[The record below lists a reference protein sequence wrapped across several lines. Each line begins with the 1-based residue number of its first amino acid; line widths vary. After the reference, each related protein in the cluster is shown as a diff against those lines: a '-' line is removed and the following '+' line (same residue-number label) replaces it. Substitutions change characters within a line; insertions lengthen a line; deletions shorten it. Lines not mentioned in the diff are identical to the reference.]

1 MRLCC
6 SGKQEDRLK
15 KYLKKVLFFLVF
27 FSFFSIS
34 AAEKPEDFQFVKKV
48 TDGTLN
54 YSTFE
59 LSITGN
65 GIPET
70 NVTNL
75 NSARITAE
83 KAAQANARLKAV
95 KILSSLVLS
104 GKTTVK
110 AYFDEKNQ
118 PDFVER
124 LVNAADFKE
133 VTYERFYSNSS
144 VDVTYKVDVSGYIRK
159 ITEAVR
165 EGALSSEEKG
175 EADSDESTKT
185 KSILLINVKK
195 IEPALLISVVDE
207 KGEKIYDISLAGNGR
222 KSPSS
227 VFFAKKKADYLLEK
241 AGLSGETISVNAFKI
256 TESKIVIKNSDAEKI
271 RAELKKECFSEGR
284 IVIVSAE

>member
-1 MRLCC
+1 MRK
-6 SGKQEDRLK
+6 SLK
-15 KYLKKVLFFLVF
+15 RIFFLFVF
-27 FSFFSIS
+27 FSFFSLS
-34 AAEKPEDFQFVKKV
+34 AADKPEDFQFVKKV

-65 GIPET
+65 GIAET

-110 AYFDEKNQ
+110 AYFDGKNQ
-118 PDFVER
+118 PDFVDR
-124 LVNAADFKE
+124 LVNAADFRE
-133 VTYERFYSNSS
+133 VTYERFYSNSA

-159 ITEAVR
+159 IAEAAMDWPVP
-165 EGALSSEEKG
+165 AEEKG
-175 EADSDESTKT
+175 EAASDESAKT
-185 KSILLINVKK
+185 KAILLINVKK
-195 IEPALLISVVDE
+195 IEPAFLISVVDE
-207 KGEKIYDISLAGNGR
+207 KGEKIYDISVAGNGR

-227 VFFAKKKADYLLEK
+227 VFFARKKADYLLEK
-241 AGLSGETISVNAFKI
+241 SGLSGETLSVNAFKI
-256 TESKIVIKNSDAEKI
+256 TESKIVLKNSDAEKI
-271 RAELKKECFSEGR
+271 RAELKQECFREGR

>member
-1 MRLCC
+1 MRK
-6 SGKQEDRLK
+6 SLK
-15 KYLKKVLFFLVF
+15 RIFFLFVF
-27 FSFFSIS
+27 FSFFSLS

-65 GIPET
+65 GIAET

-110 AYFDEKNQ
+110 AYFDGKNQ
-118 PDFVER
+118 PDFVDR
-124 LVNAADFKE
+124 LVNAADFRE
-133 VTYERFYSNSS
+133 VTYERFYSNSA

-159 ITEAVR
+159 IAEAAMDWPVP
-165 EGALSSEEKG
+165 AEEKG
-175 EADSDESTKT
+175 EAASDESAKT
-185 KSILLINVKK
+185 KAILLINVKK
-195 IEPALLISVVDE
+195 IEPAFLISVVDE
-207 KGEKIYDISLAGNGR
+207 KGEKIYDISVAGNGR

-241 AGLSGETISVNAFKI
+241 AGLSGETLAVNAFKI
-256 TESKIVIKNSDAEKI
+256 TESKIIIKNSDAEKI

-284 IVIVSAE
+284 IVVVSAE

>member
-1 MRLCC
+1 M
-6 SGKQEDRLK
+6 K
-15 KYLKKVLFFLVF
+15 KIYFAILIFI
-27 FSFFSIS
+27 SFQMLS

-83 KAAQANARLKAV
+83 KAAQANARLKTV

-133 VTYERFYSNSS
+133 VTSERFYSNSS

-165 EGALSSEEKG
+165 EGAIPAGEKA
-175 EADSDESTKT
+175 ETASDESTKT
-185 KSILLINVKK
+185 KSVLLINVKK
-195 IEPALLISVVDE
+195 IEPALMISVVDE
-207 KGEKIYDISLAGNGR
+207 KGEKIYDISTSGNGR

-227 VFFAKKKADYLLEK
+227 VFFAKKKAAYLIEK

-256 TESKIVIKNSDAEKI
+256 TESKIIIKNSDAEKI

-284 IVIVSAE
+284 IVVVSAE

>member
-1 MRLCC
+1 MLC
-6 SGKQEDRLK
+6 
-15 KYLKKVLFFLVF
+15 VF
-27 FSFFSIS
+27 FSFFSLF

-83 KAAQANARLKAV
+83 KAAQANARLKTV

-144 VDVTYKVDVSGYIRK
+144 VDVTYKVDVSSYIRK
-159 ITEAVR
+159 IAEAAMGWPVP
-165 EGALSSEEKG
+165 AEEKG
-175 EADSDESTKT
+175 EAASDESAKT
-185 KSILLINVKK
+185 KAILIINVKK

-207 KGEKIYDISLAGNGR
+207 KGEKLYDISVAGNGR

-227 VFFAKKKADYLLEK
+227 VFFAKKKATYLLEK

>member
-1 MRLCC
+1 MRK
-6 SGKQEDRLK
+6 SLK
-15 KYLKKVLFFLVF
+15 RIFFLFVF
-27 FSFFSIS
+27 FSFFSLS

-65 GIPET
+65 GIAET

-144 VDVTYKVDVSGYIRK
+144 VDVTYKVDVSGYVRK
-159 ITEAVR
+159 IAEAAAEWPVP
-165 EGALSSEEKG
+165 AEEKG
-175 EADSDESTKT
+175 EAASDESAET
-185 KSILLINVKK
+185 KSVLLINVKK

-207 KGEKIYDISLAGNGR
+207 KGEKIYDISVAGNGR

-227 VFFAKKKADYLLEK
+227 VFFARKKADYLLEK

-284 IVIVSAE
+284 IVVVSAE

>member
-1 MRLCC
+1 MRK
-6 SGKQEDRLK
+6 SLK
-15 KYLKKVLFFLVF
+15 RIFFLCVF
-27 FSFFSIS
+27 FSFFSLW
-34 AAEKPEDFQFVKKV
+34 AAEKPEDFYLVKKV

-159 ITEAVR
+159 IAEAAMGWPVP
-165 EGALSSEEKG
+165 AEEKVDG
-175 EADSDESTKT
+175 ATDESAKT
-185 KSILLINVKK
+185 KAILLINVKK

-207 KGEKIYDISLAGNGR
+207 KGEKIYDISVAGNGR

-227 VFFAKKKADYLLEK
+227 VFFAKKKADYLIEK
-241 AGLSGETISVNAFKI
+241 AGLSGETLSVNAFKI
-256 TESKIVIKNSDAEKI
+256 TESKIVVKNSDAEKI
-271 RAELKKECFSEGR
+271 RAEIKKECFSEGR

>member
-27 FSFFSIS
+27 FSFFSLW

-48 TDGTLN
+48 IDGTLN
-54 YSTFE
+54 YSMFE

-65 GIPET
+65 GIAET

-83 KAAQANARLKAV
+83 KAAAANARLKTV

-133 VTYERFYSNSS
+133 VTYERFYSNSA

-159 ITEAVR
+159 IAEAAR
-165 EGALSSEEKG
+165 EGVLPAEEKG
-175 EADSDESTKT
+175 DGATDESAKT
-185 KSILLINVKK
+185 KAILLINVKK

-207 KGEKIYDISLAGNGR
+207 KGEKIYDISVAGNGR

-227 VFFAKKKADYLLEK
+227 VFFARKKADYLLEK
-241 AGLSGETISVNAFKI
+241 TGLPGETLSVNAFKI
-256 TESKIVIKNSDAEKI
+256 TESKIVVKNSDAEKI

>member
-1 MRLCC
+1 M
-6 SGKQEDRLK
+6 K
-15 KYLKKVLFFLVF
+15 KIYFVIMVF
-27 FSFFSIS
+27 ISFQMLP

-70 NVTNL
+70 NVINL

-83 KAAQANARLKAV
+83 KAAQANARLKTV

-124 LVNAADFKE
+124 LVNAADFRE

-159 ITEAVR
+159 ITEAAR
-165 EGALSSEEKG
+165 EGVLPAEEKA
-175 EADSDESTKT
+175 EAASDESAKT

-207 KGEKIYDISLAGNGR
+207 KGEKIYDISTAGNGR
-222 KSPSS
+222 KSPLS
-227 VFFAKKKADYLLEK
+227 VFFAKKKAAYLLEK
-241 AGLSGETISVNAFKI
+241 TGLSGETLAVNAFKI

>member
-1 MRLCC
+1 MRK
-6 SGKQEDRLK
+6 SLK
-15 KYLKKVLFFLVF
+15 RIFFLCVF
-27 FSFFSIS
+27 FSFFPLW

-144 VDVTYKVDVSGYIRK
+144 VDVTYKVDVSSYIRK
-159 ITEAVR
+159 IAEAAMGWPVP
-165 EGALSSEEKG
+165 AEEKG
-175 EADSDESTKT
+175 DGATDESAKT
-185 KSILLINVKK
+185 KAILLINVKK

-207 KGEKIYDISLAGNGR
+207 KGEKIYDISVAGNGR

-241 AGLSGETISVNAFKI
+241 TGLSGETLSVNAFKI

>member
-1 MRLCC
+1 M
-6 SGKQEDRLK
+6 K

-27 FSFFSIS
+27 FSFFSLW
-34 AAEKPEDFQFVKKV
+34 AAEKPEDFSLIKKV

-54 YSTFE
+54 YSSFE
-59 LSITGN
+59 LTITGN

-83 KAAQANARLKAV
+83 KAAQANARLKTV

-133 VTYERFYSNSS
+133 VTHERFYSNSS
-144 VDVTYKVDVSGYIRK
+144 VDVTYKVDVSYYIRK

-165 EGALSSEEKG
+165 ETLPAEEKVKT
-175 EADSDESTKT
+175 APDMSAKT
-185 KSILLINVKK
+185 KSVLLINVKK

-207 KGEKIYDISLAGNGR
+207 KGEKIYDISTSGNGR
-222 KSPSS
+222 KSPSL

-241 AGLSGETISVNAFKI
+241 AGLSGETLSVNAFKI

-271 RAELKKECFSEGR
+271 RAELKKECFSEGM
-284 IVIVSAE
+284 IVVVSAE

>member
-1 MRLCC
+1 MLC
-6 SGKQEDRLK
+6 
-15 KYLKKVLFFLVF
+15 VF
-27 FSFFSIS
+27 FSFFSLF
-34 AAEKPEDFQFVKKV
+34 AAEKPEDFHLVKKV

-83 KAAQANARLKAV
+83 KAAQANARLKTV

-159 ITEAVR
+159 ITEAAAEWPVP
-165 EGALSSEEKG
+165 AEEKG
-175 EADSDESTKT
+175 ETASEESAKT
-185 KSILLINVKK
+185 KAILLINVKK

-207 KGEKIYDISLAGNGR
+207 KGEKLYDISVAGNGR

-241 AGLSGETISVNAFKI
+241 TGLSGETLSVNAFKI

>member
-1 MRLCC
+1 MRK
-6 SGKQEDRLK
+6 SLK
-15 KYLKKVLFFLVF
+15 RIFFLFVF
-27 FSFFSIS
+27 FSFFSLS

-65 GIPET
+65 GIAET

-144 VDVTYKVDVSGYIRK
+144 VDVTYKVDVSGYVRK
-159 ITEAVR
+159 IAEAAAEWPVP
-165 EGALSSEEKG
+165 AEEKG
-175 EADSDESTKT
+175 EAASDESAKT
-185 KSILLINVKK
+185 KSVLLINVKK

-207 KGEKIYDISLAGNGR
+207 KGEKIYDISVAGNGR

-227 VFFAKKKADYLLEK
+227 VFFARKKADYLLEK

-284 IVIVSAE
+284 IVVVSAE